1 MIVDA
6 HLHIWDPGRADY
18 PWITP
23 GPFLRAFAVEDVED
37 EFRAAHVDAA
47 VLVQAADNVADTA
60 VMLAEADA
68 SELVA
73 GVVAWMPLDDRS
85 ALERTLAERDPRVVG
100 ARVLIHDRA
109 DPRWIVREAAAGLGM
124 LAAAG
129 VRYDYVTAGPD
140 ALVHVPTI
148 SEHHPDLHLVI
159 DHLGKPPIGGSD
171 AERHR
176 WRGLL
181 ATAAQNPLV
190 HAKLS
195 GLSPAGIAGAPESF
209 AADIRPFV
217 DDALEVFGPERLM
230 IGGDWPISL
239 SVGGFTRAWTSI
251 TDCLDALTDS
261 ERAAVMGGTATRFYG
276 LATKERKLS

>member
-6 HLHIWDPGRADY
+6 HLHIWDPERADY
-18 PWITP
+18 PWISP
-23 GPFLRAFAVEDVED
+23 GPFLRAFAVEDVAD
-37 EFRAAHVDAA
+37 ELRAARVDAA

-109 DPRWIVREAAAGLGM
+109 DPRWIVGDADAGLGM
-124 LAAAG
+124 LAEAG
-129 VRYDYVTAGPD
+129 VPYDYVTSGPD
-140 ALVHVPTI
+140 ALAHIPTI
-148 SEHHPDLHLVI
+148 SAHHPDLRLVI

-171 AERHR
+171 ADRRR
-176 WRGLL
+176 WRTLL
-181 ATAAQNPLV
+181 VAAAQNPLV

-195 GLSPAGIAGAPESF
+195 GLGPAHAAGSAESF
-209 AADIRPFV
+209 TDDIRPFV
-217 DDALEVFGPERLM
+217 DDALAVFGPERLM

-239 SVGGFTRAWTSI
+239 SAGGFTRAWTSI
-251 TDCLDALTDS
+251 LDCLTGLSES
-261 ERAAVMGGTATRFYG
+261 ERAAVLGGTAARFYG
-276 LATKERKLS
+276 LAMKERKSS